1 MPTLIVGLGNPGK
14 KYAPTRHNAGFLAVE
29 AFRRLHEDVFSAWSD
44 SKDFLGKVAQGKIN
58 GKKTILLLPQTFMNN
73 SGDAVAAA
81 ARFFKIDAKDVIIV
95 CDELDLPLGRIRVRS
110 GGSSSHKGVRSI
122 IAWAMTDQIRR
133 VRIGIATER
142 LKTVPAED
150 YVLERFAPSEKKEFD
165 GACQRAA
172 DALSSI
178 LSEGIDAAMNK
189 YN

>member
-14 KYAPTRHNAGFLAVE
+14 KYEQTRHNAGFLAVE
-29 AFRRLHEDVFSAWSD
+29 AFRRLHEEEFSAWSD
-44 SKDFLGKVAQGKIN
+44 SKDLLGRVAQGKLD
-58 GKKTILLLPQTFMNN
+58 GKKTVLLLPQTFMNN
-73 SGDAVAAA
+73 SGDAVRATAG
-81 ARFFKIDAKDVIIV
+81 FFKLDAKDVIVV

-150 YVLERFAPSEKKEFD
+150 YVLERFAPAEKKEFD
-165 GACQRAA
+165 SACRRAA
-172 DALSSI
+172 EALSSI
-178 LSEGIDAAMNK
+178 LAEGIDAAMNR